1 MTSNIADYR
10 VTLDGVD
17 LSPSLKG
24 RTENADPA
32 KRRPRL
38 VSLSIAQRRGEE
50 PDKLTIVID
59 DSDGKM
65 AIPAAGKLL
74 HVQIGWR
81 QGSEVT
87 IGLRDKGSFKVDSVT
102 HEGPPDLISIEAS
115 SADMTGAM
123 RTRREEG
130 HHETTLG
137 AIVSRVAGRH
147 GLKPVCAPALAGIA
161 IKAQAQSRESDTAF
175 LRRLGREHDA
185 VATVKNGRLILSP
198 IGAATT
204 PSGKAFAS
212 VTIRRR
218 DGDWHSYRV
227 DKQEEVTGVTAVWH
241 DRKGAK
247 RQEVT
252 TGKTEGARKLRRV
265 HASEAEAR
273 AAAKAEQTRAAR
285 APVSLDLTLSLGRPD
300 LAPEQRV
307 TTTGFKS
314 QIDHTKWL
322 ISEVTDVLD
331 NRGYTTQIKLQSV
344 TS

>member
-1 MTSNIADYR
+1 MKSNIPDFR

-17 LSPSLKG
+17 LTPRLKG

-32 KRRPRL
+32 RRRARL
-38 VSLSIAQRRGEE
+38 ILLSVAQRRGEE

-74 HVQIGWR
+74 QVQIGWL
-81 QGSEVT
+81 QGTGVP
-87 IGLRDKGSFKVDSVT
+87 IGLRDKGNFKVDSVT
-102 HEGPPDLISIEAS
+102 HEGPLDQITIEAS

-123 RTRREEG
+123 RMRREEG
-130 HHETTLG
+130 HHDTTLG
-137 AIVSRVAGRH
+137 AIVTRVAGRH
-147 GLKPVCAPALAGIA
+147 GLKPVCAPALAGITIA
-161 IKAQAQSRESDTAF
+161 AKAQSRESDLAF

-185 VATVKNGRLILSP
+185 VATVKKDRLILSP
-198 IGAATT
+198 IGAGVT
-204 PSGKAFAS
+204 PSGKPFPA

-218 DGDWHSYRV
+218 DGDRHSYRV
-227 DKQEEVTGVTAVWH
+227 DKQEEVTGVTAIWH

-252 TGKTEGARKLRRV
+252 AGKADGARKLRRV

-273 AAAKAEQTRAAR
+273 AAANAEHSRASR
-285 APVSLDLTLSLGRPD
+285 APVSLDMTLSLGRPD

-307 TTTGFKS
+307 TTTGFKP
-314 QIDHTKWL
+314 QIDATKWL
-322 ISEVTDVLD
+322 ISEVTDTIGD
-331 NRGYTTQIKLQSV
+331 RGYATQIKLEAAS
-344 TS
+344 